1 MSMALTVT
9 VLNVHILMQF
19 NYVAFCTDMDECLL
33 SIHQCDMICE
43 NTEGSYVCS
52 CGEGYQLDTDEYTCI
67 GNSSLQ

>member
-9 VLNVHILMQF
+9 VLNVHILMKF
-19 NYVAFCTDMDECLL
+19 NYEAFCTDLDECLL
-33 SIHQCDMICE
+33 SIHQCDTNCE

-52 CGEGYQLDTDEYTCI
+52 CGEGYELDTDGYTCI